1 MTEKA
6 YTIKS
11 FEEDDLKP
19 WDDDEY
25 YQDRA
30 KDAKKFN
37 EYEWVDFMIEK

>member
-30 KDAKKFN
+30 KDGKKFN
-37 EYEWVDFMIEK
+37 EFEFVDFMIEK